1 MSEFRVQKVRRAL
14 DVVLANGHRMT
25 GYIFLEPIARHHPG
39 EQDPRELMNDDED
52 FFPIDV
58 NGQLTLLS
66 KQQVRTATYRVPAD
80 PNKPPIRTVEVKVI
94 LADGTVLNGEIEL
107 ESRTDAERLLDYLN
121 SLGGRFLS
129 LMVEGAATCLVNRRM
144 IAGVQQR

>member
-66 KQQVRTATYRVPAD
+66 KRQVRTATYRVPPD

-94 LADGTVLNGEIEL
+94 LGDGTVINGEIEL
-107 ESRTDAERLLDYLN
+107 EARTDAERLLDYLN
-121 SLGGRFLS
+121 SLSGRFLS
-129 LMVEGAATCLVNRRM
+129 LLVEGAANCLVNRSM